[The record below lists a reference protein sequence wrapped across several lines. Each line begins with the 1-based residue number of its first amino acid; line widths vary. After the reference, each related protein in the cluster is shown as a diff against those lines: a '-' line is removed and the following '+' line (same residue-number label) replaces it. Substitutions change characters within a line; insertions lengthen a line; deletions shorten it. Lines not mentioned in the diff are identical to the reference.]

1 MARSLH
7 GPLAAMLR
15 EAHAAATESA
25 ATGVPID
32 EVSAMRAERAVEAR
46 AAAADRRLSRRSVL
60 KAGAVA
66 GVGAATASLSVA
78 GVARAAMQPRIAI
91 VGGGV
96 AGLRCAHRL
105 WTKWKKPS
113 TIYEWDTRVG
123 GRVDT
128 LRDYYANGQIV
139 EQHGEFISSEHSRTL
154 SLASGLG
161 LSLDLASTDAAYP
174 AGTLDTYWLNGARY
188 TQAMLDAD
196 WQAYAWATFNDAV
209 RRAPWPTRYTD
220 FTQAGYEWDHLSVV
234 DWIEQHVPADSVRR
248 SGSCATTW
256 SSASSAARRNS
267 SRRSTSSTSCG
278 YDDSRSGQ
286 GFQSKIDALALRHR
300 REVAHPRR
308 ERPARQRHGRAA
320 PGRHDQDRTPARRRQ
335 GQRQP
340 DIHPDV
346 LGRGVDASRSSP
358 TTWCWP
364 CRSRPSARST

>member
-15 EAHAAATESA
+15 EAHAASTESA

-32 EVSAMRAERAVEAR
+32 EVSAMRAERALEAR
-46 AAAADRRLSRRSVL
+46 AATARPPPEPALAAQGRRRRRCRCRDGRPARSRRRSR
-60 KAGAVA
+60 
-66 GVGAATASLSVA
+66 
-78 GVARAAMQPRIAI
+78 RAQPRIAI

-128 LRDYYANGQIV
+128 LRGYFANNQIV
-139 EQHGEFISSEHSRTL
+139 EQHGEFISSEHVKTL
-154 SLASGLG
+154 GLASSLG
-161 LSLDLASTDAAYP
+161 LSLDLASTSAAYP

-209 RRAPWPTRYTD
+209 RQAPWPTRYTG
-220 FTQAGYEWDHLSVV
+220 FTQAGYDWDHLSVV
-234 DWIEQHVPADSVRR
+234 DWIEQHVPGGLGSTFGKLCYYVVISEFGGPPEQQSALNLVYILVVRR
-248 SGSCATTW
+248 QPKRPGVPVV
-256 SSASSAARRNS
+256 
-267 SRRSTSSTSCG
+267 
-278 YDDSRSGQ
+278 D
-286 GFQSKIDALALRHR
+286 DALALRHG

-308 ERPARQRHGRAA
+308 ERPARQRHGRPA
-320 PGRHDQDRTPARRRQ
+320 PGRHDQDRAPARRRQ

-340 DIHPDV
+340 DLHPDV